1 MSGMRFQVLPPLKFP
16 MESMIKTDLL
26 LACVSWLGHLNVTRI
41 SIIPQERFA
50 EKEFQVGLLLL

>member
-1 MSGMRFQVLPPLKFP
+1 

-41 SIIPQERFA
+41 SIIPQLRFA